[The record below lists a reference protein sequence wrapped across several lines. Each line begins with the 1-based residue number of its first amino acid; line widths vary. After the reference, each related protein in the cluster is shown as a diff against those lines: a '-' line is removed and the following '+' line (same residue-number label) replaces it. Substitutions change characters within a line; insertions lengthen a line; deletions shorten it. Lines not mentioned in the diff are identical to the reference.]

1 MTKTPHR
8 RAAEAFVQMLKEQ
21 KTRSVPSSE
30 EKTVRVKRVDK
41 IDLFCD
47 CRMPEVGQMIQCN
60 KCLECMWYYV
70 PACAAPPPAALDDSY
85 IAWYCDRCN

>member
-1 MTKTPHR
+1 MDSTEAELRKHLFKGLKNRKLDPFPVVKR
-8 RAAEAFVQMLKEQ
+8 KRAA
-21 KTRSVPSSE
+21 
-30 EKTVRVKRVDK
+30 RVKRVDK

-60 KCLECMWYYV
+60 KCLEWYHV
-70 PACAAPPPAALDDSY
+70 SACAAPPPAALDDSY